1 MDIKIGDKVKF
12 CCFDGS
18 VIDVTVVEFEDG
30 NVIGVSETGSRHW
43 CPIKDIAKI

>member
-1 MDIKIGDKVKF
+1 MDINIGDKVKF

-18 VIDVTVVEFEDG
+18 TIDVTVIEFQDS

-43 CPIKDIAKI
+43 CPIKDVTK